1 MGKKYQKLCHNPTV
15 HFPQER
21 EGSLTAK
28 SPNLSAKVWYGLTV
42 HIRFFVLNLQ
52 AKFFKITSCLLAKF
66 PANYTNFTQF
76 TPESHE

>member
-1 MGKKYQKLCHNPTV
+1 MGKNIKSYATNPQSI
-15 HFPQER
+15 FPQER

-28 SPNLSAKVWYGLTV
+28 SPNLSAKIWYGLTI

-52 AKFFKITSCLLAKF
+52 AKFFKFTFCLLAKF
-66 PANYTNFTQF
+66 PANYANFVQF